1 MKFMNK
7 SGLVLAFLLPLSVL
21 AQSGTLWPRHTS
33 QSLINAQS
41 VYVTNTIG
49 LTNLAFAG
57 AGTNVSGTAY
67 TNRNGTLVVTTGSSG
82 TNYNLL
88 GSANLWSLGDGSP
101 AFGSTNAMTGVG
113 AVYAVTP
120 GYANVSVSLV
130 GGSGANTAC
139 TFILSPS
146 WDGTNVDTTGT
157 ADFQFAVTSTGA
169 TAINMATN
177 APMAKWIGARR
188 VFVKSITHPDA
199 DASSQ
204 VIIKALKFNG
214 FAPP

>member
-1 MKFMNK
+1 MKFLKK

-49 LTNLAFAG
+49 LTNLVFAG
-57 AGTNVSGTAY
+57 AGTNVAGTAY
-67 TNRNGTLVVTTGSSG
+67 TNQAGTLVVTTGSSG
-82 TNYNLL
+82 TKFNLL
-88 GSANLWSLGDGSP
+88 GSANLWSLVDGTP
-101 AFGSTNAMTGVG
+101 AYGSTNGVTGVSFG
-113 AVYAVTP
+113 VTP

-130 GGSGANTAC
+130 AGSGANTAC

-146 WDGTNVDTTGT
+146 WDGVNVDTTGA
-157 ADFQFAVTSTGA
+157 ADFQFAVTTTGA

-177 APMAKWIGARR
+177 APLAKWIGARR

-204 VIIKALKFNG
+204 VVIKSLKLNG